1 MKQFGRVENGKLKL
15 KDKIR
20 FYNDLSKFEGKDIV
34 IKIWE
39 VEVGR
44 SIEQNALYWK
54 WVDIISKELGYHQ
67 QEMNM
72 LIKYKFLKK
81 ETINEH
87 GSVTIDLK
95 STATLTK
102 EEFSKLMNDVLF
114 WANDTFNINLPS
126 NDWRWF
132 TDYDS

>member
-1 MKQFGRVENGKLKL
+1 MKHFGKIQDGKLKL

-20 FYNDLSKFEGKDIV
+20 FNNDLSKFEGKDIV
-34 IKIWE
+34 IKIRE
-39 VEVGR
+39 VEIGR

-54 WVDIISKELGYHQ
+54 WVDIIAKELGYQ
-67 QEMNM
+67 KEQMNL
-72 LIKYKFLKK
+72 LIKYKFLQR
-81 ETINEH
+81 ETVNEH

-102 EEFSKLMNDVLF
+102 EEFRKFMNDVFF

-126 NDWRWF
+126 NE
-132 TDYDS
+132 

>member
-34 IKIWE
+34 IKIRE

-95 STATLTK
+95 SPATLTK

-126 NDWRWF
+126 ND
-132 TDYDS
+132 

>member
-1 MKQFGRVENGKLKL
+1 MKHFGKIQDGKLKL

-20 FYNDLSKFEGKDIV
+20 FNNDLSMYEGKEIV
-34 IKIWE
+34 IKIRE
-39 VEVGR
+39 VEIGR

-54 WVDIISKELGYHQ
+54 WVDIMAKELGYQ
-67 QEMNM
+67 KEQMNL
-72 LIKYKFLKK
+72 LIKYKFLQR
-81 ETINEH
+81 ETVNEH

-102 EEFSKLMNDVLF
+102 EEFTKFMNDVLF

-126 NDWRWF
+126 NE
-132 TDYDS
+132 

>member
-20 FYNDLSKFEGKDIV
+20 FNNDLSKFEGKDIV
-34 IKIWE
+34 IKIRE

-102 EEFSKLMNDVLF
+102 EEFSKLMNEVLF

-126 NDWRWF
+126 NE
-132 TDYDS
+132 

>member
-1 MKQFGRVENGKLKL
+1 MKHFGKIQDGKLKL

-20 FYNDLSKFEGKDIV
+20 FNNDLIKYEGKEIV
-34 IKIWE
+34 IKIRE
-39 VEVGR
+39 VEIGR

-54 WVDIISKELGYHQ
+54 WVDIMANELGYQ
-67 QEMNM
+67 KEQMSM
-72 LIKYKFLKK
+72 LIKYKFLKR

-102 EEFSKLMNDVLF
+102 EDFTKFMNDVFF

-126 NDWRWF
+126 NE
-132 TDYDS
+132 

>member
-1 MKQFGRVENGKLKL
+1 MKQFGRVENGKLRL

-34 IKIWE
+34 IKIRE

-72 LIKYKFLKK
+72 LIKYKFLKR

-87 GSVTIDLK
+87 GYVTIDLK

-102 EEFSKLMNDVLF
+102 EEFSKLMNEVLF

-126 NDWRWF
+126 NE
-132 TDYDS
+132 

>member
-1 MKQFGRVENGKLKL
+1 MKHFGKIQDGKLKL

-20 FYNDLSKFEGKDIV
+20 FNNDLSKFEGKDIV
-34 IKIWE
+34 IKIRE

-54 WVDIISKELGYHQ
+54 WVDIIAKELGYQ
-67 QEMNM
+67 KEQMNL
-72 LIKYKFLKK
+72 LIKYKFLQR
-81 ETINEH
+81 ETVNEH

-102 EEFSKLMNDVLF
+102 EEFSKFMNDVFF

-126 NDWRWF
+126 ND
-132 TDYDS
+132 